1 MANTIRHRILD
12 LLLERLRGALVKDAT
27 ISPPDGSSAADV
39 GALTGCAQVS
49 GTYADTF
56 PRMFN
61 ITVSALNRI
70 TITDATLWA
79 DLGPSHPVIAP
90 VTQAYVSGV
99 PFTLANTGISVTI
112 THNATATA
120 AWLVGKSWV
129 VRMAKASETVS
140 SIEAY
145 RTAWNDEP
153 FPRLSV
159 FASSDDP
166 DTQGTLE
173 SSTKRLQINL
183 LLDVDSQNRNGGRIE
198 EILGDIENEMLR
210 DVYMYDNTQ
219 CLAQNIEFLGSTLYD
234 ADESSISMVMTF
246 EIRYR
251 NKLTNTR
258 VQ

>member
-1 MANTIRHRILD
+1 MAKTIRHRILD
-12 LLLERLRGALVKDAT
+12 LLLERLRGALVSNA
-27 ISPPDGSSAADV
+27 IINPPDGSSAEDV
-39 GALTGCAQVS
+39 GVLSACAAVS
-49 GTYADTF
+49 GTYSDTR
-56 PRMFN
+56 PRMFD
-61 ITVSALNRI
+61 ITVSALNTV

-79 DLGPSHPVIAP
+79 DLGPGHPIIAP
-90 VTQAYVSGV
+90 ATQAYVSGV
-99 PFTLANTGISVTI
+99 PFTLADTGISITI
-112 THNATATA
+112 AHNATAS
-120 AWLVGKSWV
+120 WLVGKSWV